1 MQFAAKGLK
10 MKKHPNKHIREAI
23 EYAIDNGW
31 DVVDTGKSGHAFC
44 RLKCVL
50 GHAEHQMS
58 VWSTPKDSETHA
70 KQILRK
76 VKQCNGD
83 EL

>member
-1 MQFAAKGLK
+1 

-23 EYAIDNGW
+23 EYAIENGL
-31 DVVDTGKSGHAFC
+31 DVVDSGKSA
-44 RLKCVL
+44 
-50 GHAEHQMS
+50 
-58 VWSTPKDSETHA
+58 HA

-76 VKQCNGD
+76 VKQCHRD